1 MVIRSAALVAF
12 LGVACVSDLRSRRI
26 PNWLVL
32 LTATTGIVVAVSTL
46 PFTVAMKFAGG
57 GLLTGLAIWFP
68 FYLFRML
75 GAGDV
80 KLFAAAATFL
90 GSMGAAEGALYTALY
105 GGLVAVGYTT
115 ARSGWA
121 STLIRLVNGVQN
133 PSLLRNGDSSRWR
146 MPYAFAIAGGVLTAF
161 WWPGH
166 LL

>member
-1 MVIRSAALVAF
+1 MLLAF
-12 LGVACVSDLRSRRI
+12 LGAACLSDLRSRRI

-32 LTATTGIVVAVSTL
+32 LTATTGIVVAVGTL
-46 PFTVAMKFAGG
+46 PFPVAVKLSGG

-68 FYLFRML
+68 FYVFRMV

-90 GSMGAAEGALYTALY
+90 GPVSAVEGALYTALY
-105 GGLVAVGYTT
+105 GGLVALGYMT

-121 STLIRLVNGVQN
+121 STFLRLVNGVQS
-133 PSLLRNGDSSRWR
+133 PSLLRNHDASRWR
-146 MPYAFAIAGGVLTAF
+146 MPYAFAIAGGILTAF

-166 LL
+166 IL